1 MEEISWENLTDHIVI
16 HILSYLPAHHRPP
29 AGAVCRAWNRAFN
42 SPLLWRHVRVTFH
55 SEKDTRWLGCLK
67 RYGTHFR
74 TVHIDCNQENVVN
87 RRITCD
93 FINGLA
99 RLPERRLK
107 RFIVIFSGMNPYF
120 YAGQEMHEAI
130 EDLFGPPPTQC
141 NVISTLEHVDLGKLS
156 IAYSDKLFLP
166 LAENNPNLR
175 FLNIQNASLVCK
187 VTSDCLLKIITTCTK
202 LVDLRVHYYSL
213 SEEVLTALADKDRT
227 PLEHLSVCCQKDDKM
242 GFAKVWESEFW
253 MALTEHN
260 RALRVSL
267 IFGDYCPTSRIPVLL
282 KPEIPVSVLRV
293 ENWHPLLYLV
303 RFCCEHYYMTI
314 EVLVLHTHPSPQL
327 DQGLLELVTKSPR
340 LRELHVYCVLA
351 KDTVAAILKLRPGL
365 QRITLKSE
373 KEPFPW
379 EPEVL

>member
-1 MEEISWENLTDHIVI
+1 MEDKSWENITDHIII
-16 HILSYLPAHHRPP
+16 HILSYLPVHHRHN
-29 AGAVCRAWNRAFN
+29 AGAACRSWNRAFN
-42 SPLLWRHVRVTFH
+42 SPLLWRHVRATFH
-55 SEKDTRWLGCLK
+55 SEKDVRWLGCLQ

-74 TVHIDCNQENVVN
+74 TVHIDCNQEDVVN

-93 FINGLA
+93 FINELA

-107 RFIVIFSGMNPYF
+107 RFIVVFSGMNPYF

-130 EDLFGPPPTQC
+130 EDLFGPPPT
-141 NVISTLEHVDLGKLS
+141 K
-156 IAYSDKLFLP
+156 Y
-166 LAENNPNLR
+166 
-175 FLNIQNASLVCK
+175 
-187 VTSDCLLKIITTCTK
+187 CLLKIITTCTK

-213 SEEVLTALADKDRT
+213 SEEVLTALADKERT
-227 PLEHLSVCCQKDDKM
+227 PLQHLSVCCQKDDKM

-253 MALTEHN
+253 KALTEHN

-267 IFGDYCPTSRIPVLL
+267 IFGDYCPTLRIPKLL

-303 RFCCEHYYMTI
+303 RFCCEHYYRTI
-314 EVLVLHTHPSPQL
+314 EVLVLHTHTSPQL
-327 DQGLLELVTKSPR
+327 DQSLLELVTKSPR

-351 KDTVAAILKLRPGL
+351 KDTVSEILKIRPGL

-379 EPEVL
+379 EPEEL